1 MHIRTSFSHET
12 THEDLWIPLPDGT
25 RLHAR
30 VWRPQTDAPVPALL
44 EYLPD
49 RLTDRTA
56 PRDWQ
61 RHPWYAG
68 HGYASVRV
76 DARGHGNSEGVPA
89 DPYGE
94 SERADGVEV
103 IQWLADRPWCSGAVG
118 MFGISRGGFT
128 SLRIAALAPE
138 PLKAIVTVCATDDPY
153 DNDGHRLGGAV
164 LAVETHARAATA
176 LADVARP
183 PDPVHVG
190 QVMWRDMWVKRL
202 EKVEPFIHTW
212 LSHPT
217 RDAYWRHAGV
227 REDGGYGGIRA
238 AVLAVG
244 GWHDPS
250 CDTVLRLVETLP
262 ADRVRGLIGP
272 WCHQYP
278 DRGLPPGPAIGFLQ
292 ETLRWW
298 DHWLRPTAT
307 SVPAPDPDTIGH
319 PDLGVIKNPDLGVF
333 SPDLGVI
340 KDPGPDAT
348 AEPDP
353 GLNDEPGP
361 RVNDDPDPD
370 VNDDPDPGVND
381 DPDPGVNDPD
391 VMAQPLLRSYVMAAH
406 PPATTYPSL
415 PGHWVGDTAWPS
427 LSVTPIA
434 YALRGA
440 PVLVRSPQHTG
451 VDAGR
456 FRPVGNDADLP
467 PNQREEDARSA
478 CFEFE
483 VPGETW
489 ILGRPRARLRLTS
502 HSSWGQV
509 IARVCDV
516 AADGSSTL
524 VTRGALNLS
533 ARYGPDQAVSW
544 KPGST
549 EDVVFD
555 LTATGYAF
563 PSGHRIRLS
572 LSSAYWPWIWP
583 QPGSAAGF
591 ILDPA
596 GSSLEL
602 PVRARESDPRITFE
616 EPEQSEPLGVTSP
629 ATLDEPRP
637 ERLVARDVARGEW
650 RLEVDPR
657 QDGTRVHPDGL
668 ECTEDAR
675 DTYTIDES
683 DPLSARA
690 RSTRSIRLHRPE
702 LPWDAR
708 VETRSELGCD
718 AREFITSNEL
728 ICKDGNEVVFHRTW
742 ERRIPRTADWGPG
755 GGMGKP

>member
-1 MHIRTSFSHET
+1 MSMHIRTSFSHET

-30 VWRPQTDAPVPALL
+30 VWRPLTDAPVPALL

-103 IQWLADRPWCSGAVG
+103 IHWLADRPWCSGAVG

-250 CDTVLRLVETLP
+250 CDTVLRLVESLP

-307 SVPAPDPDTIGH
+307 SVP
-319 PDLGVIKNPDLGVF
+319 
-333 SPDLGVI
+333 
-340 KDPGPDAT
+340 DPGP
-348 AEPDP
+348 
-353 GLNDEPGP
+353 GPGP
-361 RVNDDPDPD
+361 GPGVNDDPG
-370 VNDDPDPGVND
+370 PGVND
-381 DPDPGVNDPD
+381 DPDPGVNGRA

-427 LSVTPIA
+427 PSVTPIA

-467 PNQREEDARSA
+467 PNQREEDARSV

-489 ILGRPRARLRLTS
+489 ILGRPRVRLRLTS
-502 HSSWGQV
+502 HSPWGQV

-583 QPGSAAGF
+583 QPGSAAGLV
-591 ILDPA
+591 LDPA

-616 EPEQSEPLGVTSP
+616 EPEQSEPLGVTSA

-683 DPLSARA
+683 DPLSART

-708 VETRSELGCD
+708 VETRSELSCD

-742 ERRIPRTADWGPG
+742 ERRIPRTPPDWGPG
-755 GGMGKP
+755 GGMGNP

>member
-1 MHIRTSFSHET
+1 MSMHIRTSFSHET

-30 VWRPQTDAPVPALL
+30 VWRPLTDTPVPALL
-44 EYLPD
+44 EYLPG

-76 DARGHGNSEGVPA
+76 DARGHGNSEGVPT

-94 SERADGVEV
+94 VERADGVEV
-103 IQWLADRPWCSGAVG
+103 IHWLADQPWCSGAVG

-138 PLKAIVTVCATDDPY
+138 PLKAIVTVCSSDDPY
-153 DNDGHRLGGAV
+153 DNDGHRMGGSV

-183 PDPVHVG
+183 PDPAHVG

-202 EKVEPFIHTW
+202 ETVEPFIHTW

-244 GWHDPS
+244 GWHDPYR
-250 CDTVLRLVETLP
+250 DTVLRLVESLP

-298 DHWLRPTAT
+298 DHWLRPADT
-307 SVPAPDPDTIGH
+307 VPEPDPDVIG
-319 PDLGVIKNPDLGVF
+319 NPDLGVT
-333 SPDLGVI
+333 G
-340 KDPGPDAT
+340 
-348 AEPDP
+348 
-353 GLNDEPGP
+353 N
-361 RVNDDPDPD
+361 
-370 VNDDPDPGVND
+370 PDPGVINNPSPAGTAD
-381 DPDPGVNDPD
+381 RGPGATARPDPGATVAPDPGEDNDPDPVVNNRD

-415 PGHWVGDTAWPS
+415 PGRWVGDAAWPS
-427 LSVTPIA
+427 PSVTPIA

-489 ILGRPRARLRLTS
+489 VLGRPRVRLRLTS
-502 HSSWGQV
+502 RSPWGQV

-544 KPGST
+544 NPGST

-555 LTATGYAF
+555 LTAIGYAF
-563 PSGHRIRLS
+563 PPGHRIRLS

-596 GSSLEL
+596 GSCLEL
-602 PVRARESDPRITFE
+602 PVRARESDPGITFE

-650 RLEVDPR
+650 RSEVDPR
-657 QDGTRVHPDGL
+657 RDGTRVHPDGL
-668 ECTEDAR
+668 ECTEEAL
-675 DTYTIDES
+675 DTYTIGES
-683 DPLSARA
+683 DPLSARI

-708 VETRSELGCD
+708 VETRSELSCD

-728 ICKDGNEVVFHRTW
+728 ICKDGDEVVFHRTW
-742 ERRIPRTADWGPG
+742 ERRIPRTADWSPDGA
-755 GGMGKP
+755 MGNPEEHGADR

>member
-30 VWRPQTDAPVPALL
+30 VWRPLTDAPVPALL

-103 IQWLADRPWCSGAVG
+103 IHWLADRPWCSGAVG

-227 REDGGYGGIRA
+227 REDGGHGGIRA

-250 CDTVLRLVETLP
+250 CDTVLRLVESLP

-307 SVPAPDPDTIGH
+307 SVPGPGPG
-319 PDLGVIKNPDLGVF
+319 PGPGVND
-333 SPDLGVI
+333 
-340 KDPGPDAT
+340 DPGP
-348 AEPDP
+348 
-353 GLNDEPGP
+353 G
-361 RVNDDPDPD
+361 VNDDPDPD

-381 DPDPGVNDPD
+381 RD

-427 LSVTPIA
+427 PSVTPIA

-489 ILGRPRARLRLTS
+489 VLGRPRVRLRLTS
-502 HSSWGQV
+502 HSPWGQV

-591 ILDPA
+591 VLDPA

-616 EPEQSEPLGVTSP
+616 EPEQSEPLGVTSA

-637 ERLVARDVARGEW
+637 ERLVARDVARGE
-650 RLEVDPR
+650 
-657 QDGTRVHPDGL
+657 
-668 ECTEDAR
+668 
-675 DTYTIDES
+675 
-683 DPLSARA
+683 
-690 RSTRSIRLHRPE
+690 
-702 LPWDAR
+702 
-708 VETRSELGCD
+708 
-718 AREFITSNEL
+718 
-728 ICKDGNEVVFHRTW
+728 
-742 ERRIPRTADWGPG
+742 
-755 GGMGKP
+755 

>member
-30 VWRPQTDAPVPALL
+30 VWRPLTDAPVPALL

-103 IQWLADRPWCSGAVG
+103 IHWLADRPWCSGAVG

-227 REDGGYGGIRA
+227 REDGGHGGIRA

-250 CDTVLRLVETLP
+250 CDTVLRLVESLP

-307 SVPAPDPDTIGH
+307 SVPGPDPD
-319 PDLGVIKNPDLGVF
+319 P
-333 SPDLGVI
+333 
-340 KDPGPDAT
+340 DPGPG
-348 AEPDP
+348 P
-353 GLNDEPGP
+353 G
-361 RVNDDPDPD
+361 PD

-381 DPDPGVNDPD
+381 RD

-427 LSVTPIA
+427 PSVTPIA

-489 ILGRPRARLRLTS
+489 VLGRPRVRLRLTS
-502 HSSWGQV
+502 HSPWGQV

-591 ILDPA
+591 VLDPA

-616 EPEQSEPLGVTSP
+616 EPEQSEPLGVTSA

-683 DPLSARA
+683 DPLSART

-708 VETRSELGCD
+708 VETRSELSCD

-742 ERRIPRTADWGPG
+742 ERRIPRTTPDWGPG
-755 GGMGKP
+755 GGMGNP

>member
-30 VWRPQTDAPVPALL
+30 VWRPLTDAPVPALL

-103 IQWLADRPWCSGAVG
+103 IHWLADRPWCSGAVG

-227 REDGGYGGIRA
+227 REDGGHGGIRA

-250 CDTVLRLVETLP
+250 CDTVLRLVESLP

-307 SVPAPDPDTIGH
+307 SVPG
-319 PDLGVIKNPDLGVF
+319 
-333 SPDLGVI
+333 
-340 KDPGPDAT
+340 PGPG
-348 AEPDP
+348 P
-353 GLNDEPGP
+353 G
-361 RVNDDPDPD
+361 VNDDPG
-370 VNDDPDPGVND
+370 PGVND
-381 DPDPGVNDPD
+381 DPDPGVNDRD

-427 LSVTPIA
+427 PSVTPIA

-489 ILGRPRARLRLTS
+489 ILGRPRVRLRLTS
-502 HSSWGQV
+502 HSPWGQV

-591 ILDPA
+591 VLDPA

-616 EPEQSEPLGVTSP
+616 EPEQSEPLGVTSA

-683 DPLSARA
+683 DPLSART

-708 VETRSELGCD
+708 VETRSELSCD

-742 ERRIPRTADWGPG
+742 ERRIPRTTPDWGPG
-755 GGMGKP
+755 GGMGNP

>member
-1 MHIRTSFSHET
+1 MSMHIRTSFSHET

-30 VWRPQTDAPVPALL
+30 VWRPLTDAPVPALL

-103 IQWLADRPWCSGAVG
+103 IHWLADRPWCSGAVG

-250 CDTVLRLVETLP
+250 CDTVLRLVESLP

-307 SVPAPDPDTIGH
+307 SVP
-319 PDLGVIKNPDLGVF
+319 
-333 SPDLGVI
+333 
-340 KDPGPDAT
+340 DPGP
-348 AEPDP
+348 
-353 GLNDEPGP
+353 GPGP
-361 RVNDDPDPD
+361 GPGVNDDPG
-370 VNDDPDPGVND
+370 PGVND
-381 DPDPGVNDPD
+381 DPDPGVNGRA

-427 LSVTPIA
+427 PSVTPIA

-456 FRPVGNDADLP
+456 FRPVGNDADMP
-467 PNQREEDARSA
+467 PNQREEDARSV

-489 ILGRPRARLRLTS
+489 ILGRPRVRLRLTS
-502 HSSWGQV
+502 HSPWGQV

-583 QPGSAAGF
+583 QPGSAAGLV
-591 ILDPA
+591 LDPA

-616 EPEQSEPLGVTSP
+616 EPEQSEPLGVTSA

-683 DPLSARA
+683 DPLSART

-708 VETRSELGCD
+708 VETRSELSCD

-742 ERRIPRTADWGPG
+742 ERRIPRTPPDWGPG
-755 GGMGKP
+755 GGMGNP

>member
-1 MHIRTSFSHET
+1 MSMHIRTSFSHET

-30 VWRPQTDAPVPALL
+30 VWRPLTDAPVPALL

-76 DARGHGNSEGVPA
+76 DARGHGNSEGVPT

-103 IQWLADRPWCSGAVG
+103 IHWLADRPWCSGAVG

-250 CDTVLRLVETLP
+250 CDTVLRLVESLP

-307 SVPAPDPDTIGH
+307 SVP
-319 PDLGVIKNPDLGVF
+319 
-333 SPDLGVI
+333 
-340 KDPGPDAT
+340 DPGP
-348 AEPDP
+348 
-353 GLNDEPGP
+353 GPGP
-361 RVNDDPDPD
+361 GPGVNDDPG
-370 VNDDPDPGVND
+370 PGVND
-381 DPDPGVNDPD
+381 DPDPGVNGRA

-427 LSVTPIA
+427 PSVTPIA

-456 FRPVGNDADLP
+456 FRPVGGDADLP
-467 PNQREEDARSA
+467 PNQREEDARSV

-489 ILGRPRARLRLTS
+489 ILGRPRVRLRLTS
-502 HSSWGQV
+502 HSPWGQV

-583 QPGSAAGF
+583 QPGSAAGLV
-591 ILDPA
+591 LDPA

-616 EPEQSEPLGVTSP
+616 EPEQSEPLGVTSA

-683 DPLSARA
+683 DPLSART

-708 VETRSELGCD
+708 VETRSELSCD

-742 ERRIPRTADWGPG
+742 ERRIPRTPPDWGPG
-755 GGMGKP
+755 GGMGNP